1 MKSAPKVRH
10 RAPARAHRE
19 PTKEEAAP
27 KNGRSSAPAASADPR
42 QSHYQNPAVRRRI
55 LEFLGGDRP
64 ENLTSRFITADDVTE
79 VQRRPRPTT
88 ELGACM
94 DRGMEICRS
103 LWDRDSLVAHLDI
116 EYVNFDFPGE
126 AYRRPERIFDLQA
139 PVIDATE
146 KLLRACGIEP
156 LHILSGRGH
165 HFVWQIS
172 RERAPFRSLEEIGRG
187 QPSALQI
194 DAGASCGAGNGESIP
209 PGLVQAFAG
218 LGLVMEFVAGEI
230 KAAAAEC
237 RIPVELTAVEV
248 GPSAHGREMISI
260 DISEYGDPLH
270 TRATRVP
277 FSVYLKP
284 WQQQEAVGR
293 DLVRTLPP
301 IFFIPLDGMGVAHGI
316 EVMRDPK
323 RTADLASRI
332 STRIPLQ
339 EKGMA
344 KLIAKYLASPLRQ
357 FHAWFYSHCHD
368 LPEHWPETYDRT
380 PQDSLPACAALALNY
395 PNDLLLRPCTM
406 RMLTRVM
413 LALGWHPRH
422 IAGLIRSKFE
432 RDHHWGDQWR
442 TYNPAMRADF
452 YTRMFAGLF
461 LTGRDPLDDFNC
473 RSSQEEKTCS
483 VADCP
488 WNLARFRES
497 VLARKRHGYL
507 AHRPFNGLFLPK
519 EHL

>member
-1 MKSAPKVRH
+1 MEAGANRRHAPTH
-10 RAPARAHRE
+10 ALRE
-19 PTKEEAAP
+19 PKKATRRTGRTSAAGGARE
-27 KNGRSSAPAASADPR
+27 NHYRDP
-42 QSHYQNPAVRRRI
+42 HVRKRI
-55 LEFLGGDRP
+55 LEFLGGDHP
-64 ENLTSRFITADDVTE
+64 ENLTSRFITADGDTDVR
-79 VQRRPRPTT
+79 RRPRSID

-103 LWDRDSLVAHLDI
+103 LWDRDALVAHLDI

-126 AYRRPERIFDLQA
+126 AYRRPERVFDLQA

-146 KLLRACGIEP
+146 TLLRACGIEP

-172 RERAPFRSLEEIGRG
+172 RGSAPFKSLEELGRG
-187 QPSALQI
+187 YPSALQI
-194 DAGASCGAGNGESIP
+194 EAEVRAGDGETIP
-209 PGLVQAFAG
+209 PGLVRAFAG

-230 KAAAAEC
+230 KAAAAC

-248 GPSAHGREMISI
+248 GPSTHGREMISI

-277 FSVYLKP
+277 FSTYLKP
-284 WQQQEAVGR
+284 WQQRDAVGP
-293 DLVRTLPP
+293 DFVRTLPP
-301 IFFIPLDGMGVAHGI
+301 IYFIPLSGMDVARGV
-316 EVMRDPK
+316 EVMRDPG
-323 RTADLASRI
+323 RTAKLARRV
-332 STRIPLQ
+332 STRIPSQ

-344 KLIAKYLASPLRQ
+344 KLIAKYVTSPLRQ

-380 PQDSLPACAALALNY
+380 PLESLPACAALALNH
-395 PNDLLLRPCTM
+395 PNDLLLRPCNM

-422 IAGLIRSKFE
+422 VAGLIRSKFE
-432 RDHHWGDQWR
+432 RDHQWGEQWQI
-442 TYNPAMRADF
+442 YNPAMRADF

-461 LTGRDPLDDFNC
+461 MTGRDPLDDFNC
-473 RSSQEEKTCS
+473 RSAQEEKICT

-497 VLARKRHGYL
+497 LLARKRYGYL